1 MHALFTAIILW
12 VEATLAAIFFFATL
26 VGSLEESLFSLLS
39 IIAALGVL
47 SLVAA
52 WKLPPALTY
61 KIGVQTALVEGCVLF
76 AFPFVWLLST
86 SMKYDEEIFVYPPQ
100 WIPALPANV
109 EASPYASVES
119 VGTLE
124 RPDGVSDSRW
134 NDLVQ
139 RAEPALWSSRT
150 FSGQRGKSDLAART
164 AEPRPLC
171 RRRARATTR
180 PVAAGWRCACCGPR
194 QTR

>member
-1 MHALFTAIILW
+1 MHALFTGIILW
-12 VEATLAAIFFFATL
+12 VEPSLGAIFFFATL

-39 IIAALGVL
+39 IIATLGVL

-86 SMKYDEEIFVYPPQ
+86 SMKYDEEIFVYPPR

-109 EASPYASVES
+109 EASPYASV
-119 VGTLE
+119 
-124 RPDGVSDSRW
+124 
-134 NDLVQ
+134 
-139 RAEPALWSSRT
+139 
-150 FSGQRGKSDLAART
+150 
-164 AEPRPLC
+164 
-171 RRRARATTR
+171 
-180 PVAAGWRCACCGPR
+180 
-194 QTR
+194 

>member
-76 AFPFVWLLST
+76 AFAFVWLLST
-86 SMKYDEEIFVYPPQ
+86 SMKYDEEIFVYPPR
-100 WIPALPANV
+100 WIPAN
-109 EASPYASVES
+109 
-119 VGTLE
+119 
-124 RPDGVSDSRW
+124 
-134 NDLVQ
+134 
-139 RAEPALWSSRT
+139 
-150 FSGQRGKSDLAART
+150 
-164 AEPRPLC
+164 
-171 RRRARATTR
+171 RRRHSGRQIDIEAIRPARAR
-180 PVAAGWRCACCGPR
+180 PGRRALLA
-194 QTR
+194 